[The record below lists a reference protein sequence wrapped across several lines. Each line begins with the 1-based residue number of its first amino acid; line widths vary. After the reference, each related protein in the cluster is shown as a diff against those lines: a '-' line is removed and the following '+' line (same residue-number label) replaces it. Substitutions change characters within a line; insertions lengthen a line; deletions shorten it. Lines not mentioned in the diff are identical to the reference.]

1 MAKVRI
7 RRAGPGE
14 TAGYYNKTAMYL
26 KKAQMRQE
34 VQAEEGQGQTQD
46 EMVQAYYMY
55 AEEQLSNDMSPDKV
69 YTELVSNGLPEKIA
83 YQMITSLMDKLVDE
97 GVVNPDYKRNKE
109 DQAAEEQKSQEQQGQ
124 QEQAPAEP
132 SADQQQQDQSMFEED
147 QAAADAEEGY
157 IQDRSY
163 MQDGGYTEDELAGQ
177 SNIMDQY
184 NQVKDN
190 DTEQFDFQ
198 ELISKTPGIQ
208 AGLNFPSLSEYI
220 PDYQE
225 LKWNNIDALQPT
237 QDDQNSSQQLDSQ
250 RVGGMVR
257 KKQFVKNV
265 MSLLKKQAGGD
276 AAEQPMQP
284 GQEAAPE
291 EENKDTTLGKGNP
304 MDTLTEDVQKHK
316 NNFLGALKTKAT
328 TVKTEEMYDKL
339 KKSNDPALQQM
350 GMQGEQPE
358 QQPFHQTGG
367 MTGGQDPLFKF
378 LGGGQDFQEDPNY
391 YEADF
396 LPEAKYGYSTGNLR
410 RAKDGVGVG
419 LHIETVYTNPPTYI
433 VRDEDG
439 KEVFS
444 SKNPGEAQS
453 FKDGN
458 KESSNSGTHI
468 NPATGKAFT
477 KEEWDAASANNRKI
491 VEDATNGMSK
501 RQKEAWIQQQLYLRQ
516 QQPRVNADG
525 IPMGRYIP
533 HYVTTPGTSLRSLT
547 PWNPIF
553 QSSGFTAQ
561 RGNPY
566 MYGTNTPYMDPLTG
580 MKPVARQVTKRGMFG
595 RPKRYT
601 DIYSISGFQGG
612 QDDKGNGNIIADGN
626 TLIFPQ
632 RDSKGHIDISNQERN
647 SVTRGL
653 SANAQE
659 AIRMGDR
666 QMDRNDR
673 RLARH
678 PELLDSG
685 VDNKTDEQ
693 DVQEFQA
700 RQKAQGKVWNEQ
712 TGRWEIAKTEASD
725 PNNTMLLERNQPIET
740 EREQP
745 IQPEQGGNN
754 VGPMVDGEMA
764 YGGYIPQGRWMPKA
778 SGGIEINDPSAP
790 QPQPGNPDLAMGTQQ
805 AGFMGDVTQ
814 GPNSSWGAMQ
824 SFNAP
829 PPAAPASIQ
838 AYNNDPMNNMTVE
851 PEGDDLSNCT
861 EEQKRDTTSK
871 CYQAGQQTKLVGVDF
886 ERSKNKTIDPE
897 AGVNVL
903 NAGVRGVTGFLNR
916 KDEKRKEKQ
925 MYDNLSSDNLY
936 ASQSTK
942 HRGDWVDIGSQAG
955 QYRFDQMGQDRSGF
969 SSYGK
974 YGGYMQD
981 GGEQAYLSGDDFPSE
996 DPQYNEGDEVY
1007 MTEDDVKNFMANGGQ
1022 IEYL

>member
-26 KKAQMRQE
+26 KKAQMGQE

-55 AEEQLSNDMSPDKV
+55 AEEQLSNDISPDKV

-184 NQVKDN
+184 NQVKNN
-190 DTEQFDFQ
+190 DTEQVDYQ
-198 ELISKTPGIQ
+198 DLISKTPGIQ
-208 AGLNFPSLSEYI
+208 ASLNFPSLSEYI

-291 EENKDTTLGKGNP
+291 EENKDTALGKGNP

-358 QQPFHQTGG
+358 PQQPFQTGG

-410 RAKDGVGVG
+410 RAKDGE
-419 LHIETVYTNPPTYI
+419 ETKTEYGNNPL
-433 VRDEDG
+433 
-439 KEVFS
+439 
-444 SKNPGEAQS
+444 
-453 FKDGN
+453 
-458 KESSNSGTHI
+458 
-468 NPATGKAFT
+468 TGKPFT

-491 VEDATNGMSK
+491 LEDATQGMSK

-566 MYGTNTPYMDPLTG
+566 MYGTNTSYLDPLTG
-580 MKPVARQVTKRGMFG
+580 MKPVARQVTKRGIFG

-632 RDSKGHIDISNQERN
+632 RDSKGNIDISSQERN
-647 SVTRGL
+647 SNTRGL
-653 SANAQE
+653 SANAQG
-659 AIRMGDR
+659 AIRSGER

-673 RLARH
+673 RLARN

-685 VDNKTDEQ
+685 VDNKTHEQ

-712 TGRWEIAKTEASD
+712 TGRWESTQIQALD
-725 PNNTMLLERNQPIET
+725 PNKTMLPERNE
-740 EREQP
+740 P
-745 IQPEQGGNN
+745 IQPEQGGNNVGPMAGGDDYEQPIDPEAEQQQIPSEYEGSIYNN

-778 SGGIEINDPSAP
+778 AGGIEINDPSTP

-805 AGFMGDVTQ
+805 AGFMGNVTQ
-814 GPNSSWGAMQ
+814 GPNSSWSAME

-916 KDEKRKEKQ
+916 KDEKRKERQ